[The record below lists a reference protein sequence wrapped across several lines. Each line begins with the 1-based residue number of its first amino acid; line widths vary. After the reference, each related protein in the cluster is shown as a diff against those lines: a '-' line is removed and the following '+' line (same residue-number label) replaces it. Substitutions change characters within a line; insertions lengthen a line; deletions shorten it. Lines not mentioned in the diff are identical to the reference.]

1 MSEMSRLRG
10 KVAWIVGGATGIG
23 FATARLLGANGARI
37 VVSGRRESELDKAIG
52 ALKEEGID
60 AVAQACDVASLKDVE
75 RAVERIR
82 EQVGIP
88 DVLVQA
94 AGINVPNR
102 SWKTLDAAS
111 FAKVVDVN
119 LTGVANVVATLLPLM
134 RQNGGASIAV
144 VSSWLGWRYASFGGA
159 AYCASKTAL
168 ASVVET
174 LNDQEARNGIRATLV
189 CPGEV
194 ATPLLATRP
203 VPPSQEDLERMLK
216 PEDVA
221 DAIAYA
227 MSAPAHVCL
236 NELVIS
242 PLWNRIYLEPERLKA

>member
-1 MSEMSRLRG
+1 MSDMGRLRG

-23 FATARLLGANGARI
+23 FATARALGRDGAR
-37 VVSGRRESELDKAIG
+37 VVLSGRRESELDKAG
-52 ALKEEGID
+52 AALRAEGID
-60 AVAQACDVASLKDVE
+60 ALVRPCDAASPEDVE
-75 RAVERIR
+75 SAVQWMR
-82 EQVGIP
+82 EQAGIP
-88 DVLVQA
+88 DILVQA

-102 SWKTLDAAS
+102 SWKVLDAAS
-111 FAKVVDVN
+111 FRRVVDVN
-119 LTGVANVVATLLPLM
+119 LNGVVNVLTALLPLL

-159 AYCASKTAL
+159 AYNASKTAL

-174 LNDQEARNGIRATLV
+174 LNNQEAQNGIRATLV

-203 VPPSQEDLERMLK
+203 VPPSKEDLERMLK

-227 MSAPAHVCL
+227 VSAPPHVCL

-242 PLWNRIYLEPERLKA
+242 PLWNRIYLEPERLNG